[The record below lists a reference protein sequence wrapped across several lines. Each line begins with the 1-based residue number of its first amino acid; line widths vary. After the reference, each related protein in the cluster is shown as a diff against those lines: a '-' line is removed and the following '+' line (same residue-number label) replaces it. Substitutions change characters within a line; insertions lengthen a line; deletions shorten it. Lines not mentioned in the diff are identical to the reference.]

1 MVVRLEGEIN
11 GESVVLYR
19 NKDSPA
25 SPEVWDAVIPA
36 TLNGKYVIGL
46 TAYDEAG
53 NIGYYAT
60 YIITVDLASMRVT
73 LEPLDIYATLNN

>member
-1 MVVRLEGEIN
+1 MFYTEIRILR
-11 GESVVLYR
+11 VLRRYG
-19 NKDSPA
+19 N
-25 SPEVWDAVIPA
+25 AVIPA

-53 NIGYYAT
+53 NIGNYAT

>member
-1 MVVRLEGEIN
+1 MGC
-11 GESVVLYR
+11 SY
-19 NKDSPA
+19 S
-25 SPEVWDAVIPA
+25 S

>member
-19 NKDSPA
+19 NKDSP
-25 SPEVWDAVIPA
+25 EIWDAVIPA

-53 NIGYYAT
+53 NIGYYAA

-73 LEPLDIYATLNN
+73 LEPLDIYATLNNN

>member
-1 MVVRLEGEIN
+1 MVVRLEGNVN
-11 GESVVLYR
+11 GESVILTR
-19 NKDSPA
+19 SADSLDLWK
-25 SPEVWDAVIPA
+25 SVIPA

>member
-25 SPEVWDAVIPA
+25 SPEIWDAVIPQVC
-36 TLNGKYVIGL
+36 NR
-46 TAYDEAG
+46 
-53 NIGYYAT
+53 T
-60 YIITVDLASMRVT
+60 YRI
-73 LEPLDIYATLNN
+73 

>member
-19 NKDSPA
+19 NKDSPG
-25 SPEVWDAVIPA
+25 SPEIWDAVIPA

-60 YIITVDLASMRVT
+60 YIITGFSLYAS
-73 LEPLDIYATLNN
+73 DIRAVRYLCNFK